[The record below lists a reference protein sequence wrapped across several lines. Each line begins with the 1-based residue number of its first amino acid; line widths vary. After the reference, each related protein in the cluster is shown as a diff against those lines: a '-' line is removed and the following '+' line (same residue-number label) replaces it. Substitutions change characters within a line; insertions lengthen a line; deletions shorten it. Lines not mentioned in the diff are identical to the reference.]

1 DGQPI
6 TTLIDLEPGT
16 QPVHVLAGAAASTW
30 LLGGSGGQGLLAT
43 VEDMTTRQRGGKAFL
58 TLAEGEVPCLPS
70 PVRGH
75 GRVQYPGADG
85 AAVVSPPRLEGED
98 RAPEPAT
105 HVCVV
110 SASGRLLTFEI
121 DELKVQPKGGRG
133 LLLIGLER
141 GDTLVGAA
149 AYARSV
155 RIDGVARSGQPR
167 AEVLEARSL

>member
-1 DGQPI
+1 
-6 TTLIDLEPGT
+6 
-16 QPVHVLAGAAASTW
+16 
-30 LLGGSGGQGLLAT
+30 
-43 VEDMTTRQRGGKAFL
+43 M
-58 TLAEGEVPCLPS
+58 
-70 PVRGH
+70 
-75 GRVQYPGADG
+75 
-85 AAVVSPPRLEGED
+85 
-98 RAPEPAT
+98 
-105 HVCVV
+105 CVV

-167 AEVLEARSL
+167 AEVLEARSLHNALAARGRKGRDVRFGFKPQRVLRVL